1 MNVLFTYICQQDRRL
16 LLQLP
21 LSVFAYTVHL
31 SPSYVCLNVCLSHS
45 TQVAEKLHFF
55 PMHYIF
61 GTVQDKMKQTSPNV
75 PAELLATKF
84 LGTIKLKLI
93 CTEYLTAT

>member
-1 MNVLFTYICQQDRRL
+1 
-16 LLQLP
+16 
-21 LSVFAYTVHL
+21 
-31 SPSYVCLNVCLSHS
+31 
-45 TQVAEKLHFF
+45 
-55 PMHYIF
+55 MHYIF